1 MKETFG
7 ILICLFIL
15 SSCRNKN
22 YSVESICD
30 CYSKSELIKFDQL
43 LNGCLSEFNEELN
56 KNEKLNSE
64 ELYKAELRKLTKKLV
79 SNCKQYQQGF
89 NEILLNKYSKRK
101 FTDIQRNEL
110 SEKINNDEN
119 KVVNLIRLSELEIA
133 NGNFEQAEKLINQ
146 SIKLDSN
153 IESAYLV
160 KGFLNHKKSDFQKAI
175 SDFETMRELT
185 KNNELKY
192 MADLWIL
199 NLKEE
204 MK

>member
-1 MKETFG
+1 MRETFG
-7 ILICLFIL
+7 ILICLLIL
-15 SSCRNKN
+15 SSCSDKN
-22 YSVESICD
+22 YSVESICH
-30 CYSKSELIKFDQL
+30 CYSKSELIKFDQK
-43 LNGCLSEFNEELN
+43 LNGCLSEFNAEIN

-64 ELYKAELRKLTKKLV
+64 ELYKAELSKLTKNLI
-79 SNCKQYQQGF
+79 SNCKQYQQDF

-101 FTDIQRNEL
+101 VTEIQRKEL
-110 SEKINNDEN
+110 LEKIDNDEN

-160 KGFLNHKKSDFQKAI
+160 KGFLNHKKNDFELAI
-175 SDFETMRELT
+175 SDFEFMKEIT
-185 KNNELKY
+185 KSDELKF
-192 MADLWIL
+192 MADLMIL
-199 NLKEE
+199 NLKQE

>member
-1 MKETFG
+1 
-7 ILICLFIL
+7 LIL

-30 CYSKSELIKFDQL
+30 CYSKSELIKFDQK
-43 LNGCLSEFNEELN
+43 LNGCLSEFNAELN

-64 ELYKAELRKLTKKLV
+64 ELYKAELSKLTKNLI
-79 SNCKQYQQGF
+79 SDCKQYQQDF
-89 NEILLNKYSKRK
+89 NEILLNKYSKREV
-101 FTDIQRNEL
+101 TEIQRKEL
-110 SEKINNDEN
+110 LEKIDNDEN
-119 KVVNLIRLSELEIA
+119 KVVNLIRLSELEIS

-160 KGFLNHKKSDFQKAI
+160 KGYLNHKKNNFEQAI
-175 SDFETMRELT
+175 SDFEFMKEIT
-185 KNNELKY
+185 KSDELKF
-192 MADLWIL
+192 MADLMIL
-199 NLKEE
+199 NLKQE

>member
-1 MKETFG
+1 MRETFV
-7 ILICLFIL
+7 ILICLLIL

-30 CYSKSELIKFDQL
+30 CYSKSEFIKFDQK
-43 LNGCLSEFNEELN
+43 LNGCLSEFNAELN
-56 KNEKLNSE
+56 KNKKLNSE
-64 ELYKAELRKLTKKLV
+64 ELYKGELSKLTKNLI
-79 SNCKQYQQGF
+79 SNCTQYQQDF
-89 NEILLNKYSKRK
+89 NEVLLNKYAKRK
-101 FTDIQRNEL
+101 VTKIQRNEL
-110 SEKINNDEN
+110 LEKIENDEN

-175 SDFETMRELT
+175 SDFEIMRKT
-185 KNNELKY
+185 SKNNELKY